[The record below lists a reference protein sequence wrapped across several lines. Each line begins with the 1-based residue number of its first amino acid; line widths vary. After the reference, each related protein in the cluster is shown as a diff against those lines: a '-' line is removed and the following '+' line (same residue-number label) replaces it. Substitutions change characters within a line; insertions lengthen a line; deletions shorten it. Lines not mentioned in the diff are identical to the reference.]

1 MRFAILLPN
10 VRDFSDPKLL
20 VELAVAAEGEGWDG
34 VFIWDELSLSFSEDP
49 WPAADPWIAMAA
61 IAQETERVRFRADDH
76 PPRPPST
83 RQGRPRDGDS

>member
-61 IAQETERVRFRADDH
+61 IAQETERVRFGPMITPSPAVD
-76 PPRPPST
+76 PPRSPA
-83 RQGRPRDGDS
+83 RR